1 LFNSFIIPCFFC
13 GGLCK
18 YTIHAKYFLALAEH
32 GFWAVRDW
40 VGTLGSGGQKT
51 SANSFDLISI
61 SATMNQHPPAL
72 PHHEGWMD
80 GKCSGSSFLLGFS
93 SLSKPWWLSSVAF
106 S

>member
-40 VGTLGSGGQKT
+40 VGTLGSGGQKDFGKQLW
-51 SANSFDLISI
+51 SNSI
-61 SATMNQHPPAL
+61 SATMNQNPPAL
-72 PHHEGWMD
+72 PHHEGWM

-93 SLSKPWWLSSVAF
+93 SLSNHGG
-106 S
+106 